1 MNMKKTQIL
10 FTVGLTSLV
19 LSVIFILITIISP
32 KKTETI
38 IIKEQN
44 TPVEFS
50 GPVNTNNYFDFSSA
64 SEKATKAFL
73 KPLEFAFET
82 LLEITDNSCI
92 AEDIPDLIIENINY
106 ELVYKIKFFTKNVD
120 VNAIRG
126 IVWNNIK

>member
-1 MNMKKTQIL
+1 MNMKKTQIF

-64 SEKATKAFL
+64 SEKATKAVVHI
-73 KPLEFAFET
+73 KSSLE
-82 LLEITDNSCI
+82 
-92 AEDIPDLIIENINY
+92 
-106 ELVYKIKFFTKNVD
+106 KTKNES
-120 VNAIRG
+120 NRI
-126 IVWNNIK
+126 